1 MPAVSL
7 YFQVHQP
14 FRLRKFSFFE
24 AGTGANYF
32 DDGLNE
38 LVMKRAA
45 ERCYLPANEILLEAV
60 KQHGEDFKVAFSI
73 TGTAL
78 EQMQLYAPAALDSF
92 RKLADTGQ
100 VEFLAETHYHSLAA
114 LYSLPEF
121 ERQVR
126 MHRETV
132 RALLG
137 QEPSSFRNTELLYSD
152 DIAERAAALG
162 FKAVLAEGADSVLGW
177 RSPNA
182 AFCAAGSG
190 LPLLL
195 RNYRLSDDIG
205 FRFGNGEGLGRP
217 LTAKEFARRLSALP
231 ADADTVGLF
240 LDYETFGEH
249 QYAESTILRFLSELP
264 RAVLSIPSWSF
275 TTPTESA
282 QRSNRRDPL
291 SIPQMTSWADSA
303 RDTSAWNG
311 NSMQQSCISRLY
323 ALEERV
329 LKSGDAQI
337 LEIWSR
343 LQASDHVYYIS
354 TKGGGDGSVHSYF
367 SPFDSPYDAFIAFM
381 NVVRDL
387 ENRLE

>member
-32 DDGLNE
+32 DEGLNE

-45 ERCYLPANEILLEAV
+45 ERCYLPANEIILEAL
-60 KQHGEDFKVAFSI
+60 KRYGGDFKVAFSI

-78 EQMQLYAPAALDSF
+78 EQMQLYAPKALDSF
-92 RKLADTGQ
+92 RKIADTGQ
-100 VEFLAETHYHSLAA
+100 AEFLAETHYHSLSA
-114 LYSLPEF
+114 LYSHTEF
-121 ERQVR
+121 VRQVQ

-132 RALLG
+132 RDVLG
-137 QEPSSFRNTELLYSD
+137 QSPVSFRNTELLYSD
-152 DIAERAAALG
+152 AIAQRAAELG
-162 FKAVLAEGADSVLGW
+162 FKAILAEGADSVLGW

-182 AFCAAGSG
+182 AFAAAGSG
-190 LPLLL
+190 IPLLL

-205 FRFGNGEGLGRP
+205 FRFGHAEGPGRP
-217 LTAKEFARRLSALP
+217 LTAKEFAQRLSTIP
-231 ADADTVGLF
+231 ADADTVGIF

-249 QYAESTILRFLSELP
+249 QHAESTILHFLSELP
-264 RAVLSIPSWSF
+264 KALLSMPSWSF

-282 QRSNRRDPL
+282 QRSNTRDPL
-291 SIPQMTSWADSA
+291 PTPQVTSWADAA
-303 RDTSAWNG
+303 RDASAWNG
-311 NSMQQSCISRLY
+311 NSMQQSCLSRLY
-323 ALEERV
+323 ALENRV
-329 LKSGDAQI
+329 LQLGDAQL
-337 LEIWSR
+337 LEAWAR

-354 TKGGGDGSVHSYF
+354 TKAGADGSVHSYF

-387 ENRLE
+387 EKRLE